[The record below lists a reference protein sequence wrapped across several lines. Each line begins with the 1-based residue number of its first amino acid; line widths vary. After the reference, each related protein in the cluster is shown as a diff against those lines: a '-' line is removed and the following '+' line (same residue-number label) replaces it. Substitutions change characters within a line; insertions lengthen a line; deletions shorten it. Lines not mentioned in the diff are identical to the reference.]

1 LIQPVPFVTFPKPTA
16 SEYRT
21 ERFENIERLDLSLS
35 STGAKGGHLKM
46 KFEDGDVLTYNF
58 FNTTGG
64 GPKGF
69 REEVFEKALEALQSL
84 KDFDDE
90 FCVLIQNLES
100 KKKFLSQTTRRYNE
114 RL

>member
-1 LIQPVPFVTFPKPTA
+1 MPFVTFPKPTN

-21 ERFENIERLDLSLS
+21 EKFENLERLDLSLS
-35 STGAKGGHLKM
+35 TTGTKGGRLKI

-58 FNTTGG
+58 FNTTEA

-69 REEVFEKALEALQSL
+69 QEDVFERALEVLRSL

-90 FCVLIQNLES
+90 FCVLIQNMERTE
-100 KKKFLSQTTRRYNE
+100 KYLSRSTRRYNE
-114 RL
+114 